1 MYGLQASGY
10 PYNLSIC
17 LDSIN
22 GPKFYG
28 SFQYQRVSFS
38 TSPNPLDCDAGGNA
52 MQVAKIDY
60 DLNVL
65 SMVVICAECLEGYDF
80 NTEYQISL
88 SICPSGYYKNPSTKG
103 CDPCDVSCSD
113 CTGRNNTECTGYTS
127 GYFLQPES
135 TTCLSTCSIG
145 YCADTLSNTCAP
157 CDACCSNCTGGT
169 NTQCTSCNP
178 GYLLQPSSTT
188 CGTACPSGYYADCKT
203 HVCKRNHFFK
213 NSCSDSFSFNRKT
226 CIRGNSTAQV

>member
-38 TSPNPLDCDAGGNA
+38 TSPNPLDCDAEGNA

-113 CTGRNNTECTGYTS
+113 CTGRNNTECTG
-127 GYFLQPES
+127 
-135 TTCLSTCSIG
+135 
-145 YCADTLSNTCAP
+145 
-157 CDACCSNCTGGT
+157 
-169 NTQCTSCNP
+169 CTSVFR
-178 GYLLQPSSTT
+178 L
-188 CGTACPSGYYADCKT
+188 
-203 HVCKRNHFFK
+203 
-213 NSCSDSFSFNRKT
+213 
-226 CIRGNSTAQV
+226 AQ